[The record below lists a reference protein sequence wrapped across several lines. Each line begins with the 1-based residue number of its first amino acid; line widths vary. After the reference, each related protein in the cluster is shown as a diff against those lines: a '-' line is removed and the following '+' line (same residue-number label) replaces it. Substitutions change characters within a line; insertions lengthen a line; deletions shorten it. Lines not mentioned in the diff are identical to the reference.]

1 MVTFGKSTFETPRSM
16 ESCKERVC
24 VEWILLQIK
33 PNKLLIENSSLQL
46 RVKNGE
52 SISELCG

>member
-1 MVTFGKSTFETPRSM
+1 M
-16 ESCKERVC
+16 ESWKEQVG
-24 VEWILLQIK
+24 VEWIMLQIK

-46 RVKNGE
+46 RVKNWE